1 MIRLMNI
8 GIDKINFYVPKYY
21 VDMAKL
27 AEARQ
32 VDPNKF
38 LIGIG
43 QTEMTVSP
51 VNQDIVSMGANA
63 AKDIITNEDKKNIGM
78 VIVATESAIDN
89 AKAAAVQIHNL
100 LGIQPFARCFEMK
113 EACYAATPAIQLA
126 KDYLAQRPNEKVLVI
141 ASDTARYGINSGGE
155 PTQGA
160 GAVAMM
166 ISHEPSILTLN
177 DDAVAYTE
185 DVYDFW
191 RPTGHKYPLV
201 AGALSK
207 DAYIKSFQESWNE
220 YARRQGKTLSD
231 FESLCFHVP
240 FTKMGKKALDSIIDN
255 ADETTQER
263 LKSGYED
270 AVYYNRYVGNIYTG
284 SLYLSLIS
292 LLETRDLKG
301 GQTIGLF
308 SYGSGSVGEFFSAT
322 LVDGFEKHLDIE
334 GHKALLNNRTEVS
347 VEEYESF
354 FKRFDDL
361 EFNHDIE
368 QSDKDNNLFYL
379 KDINDD
385 IREYH
390 IAE

>member
-1 MIRLMNI
+1 MNI

-43 QTEMTVSP
+43 QTEMAVSP

-63 AKDIITNEDKKNIGM
+63 AKDIITDEDKKNIGM

-255 ADETTQER
+255 ANETTQER

-368 QSDKDNNLFYL
+368 QSDKDNDLFYL

>member
-1 MIRLMNI
+1 MNI

-43 QTEMTVSP
+43 QTEMAVSP

-160 GAVAMM
+160 GAVAMI